1 MNQRALKP
9 HKMRT
14 FVDMALNET
23 LAEISDPETR
33 FRVARG
39 FATPN
44 PQQAVWWGMH
54 QDYSENFIADEIAP
68 AEEKAGEICVKR
80 LLLGDRGH
88 YGPLEHPQITF
99 GVGNFPHDVMQ
110 QARTH
115 RVGTSFDVQS
125 GRYTGQRI
133 IDVSIG
139 KREVEDVFFFRPVGR
154 YADREGGKY
163 EYTKVNQISDIGY
176 CYEAA
181 CRYAAAVKAGRSE
194 EHARQ
199 QIPYGIRQHYVVSF
213 NLRSALHFMDLRA
226 KKDAQWEIQQLCEL
240 MWPLLKA
247 WAPEICSWYQQ
258 SRLHKA
264 RLSP

>member
-1 MNQRALKP
+1 MNQRTLIN
-9 HKMRT
+9 HKMNK
-14 FVDMALNET
+14 FVEMVLNSPM
-23 LAEISDPETR
+23 AEINDPATK
-33 FRVARG
+33 FRVVRG

-54 QDYSENFIADEIAP
+54 QDYCEEFIADEVTP
-68 AEEKAGEICVKR
+68 GETKAGEICVKR
-80 LLLGDRGH
+80 LLVGDRGH

-115 RVGTSFDVQS
+115 RIGISFDVQS

-133 IDVSIG
+133 IDVADG
-139 KREVEDVFFFRPVGR
+139 KRNVEDVFFFRPVGF
-154 YADREGGKY
+154 YSDRNGTKY
-163 EYTKVNQISDIGY
+163 EYTKVDQISDVGH
-176 CYEAA
+176 CYECAS
-181 CRYAAAVKAGRSE
+181 RYARAVKSGRSE

-199 QIPYGIRQHYVVSF
+199 QIPYGIRQHFVVSF

-240 MWPLLKA
+240 MWPLTQA
-247 WAPEICSWYQQ
+247 WAPEICAWYQQ